1 MKARS
6 NWEKIGTSKRYL
18 HTPLSGYFCT
28 QWPDFKVILS
38 KFETK
43 CAEKISHSG
52 YPASGLCVLVG
63 EEMENVDFKQTKML
77 TRDDGVPVHA
87 MENKLDGYTLKME
100 NFCNTGTKRPGIFAR
115 VSVKNDSD
123 APVTDV
129 LYLIV
134 RSGPENYF
142 TGMEAD
148 GYVTYNGNIGNW
160 GHTRSTWQYDGA
172 ARLLDETNNCAIE
185 IEKNNGFSLG
195 WHGKVNGYMWHQR
208 DMLKA
213 DFTLQPGEEKSLTM
227 WMHYMDENE
236 SVSDY
241 ESEQKKAEAYWLN
254 ELKRIQN
261 MPGKPEHE
269 PMVKNMVVQL
279 LQMFSSYLDE
289 GFVAPRQG
297 GMNRFFWSIEAMFF
311 LEALDRLGDF
321 DVYNRTAYDFF
332 FDTCQVKEGEGAG
345 EVILKTAWGSTTAG
359 AILACCH
366 HILNRDPSA
375 FERYKDQLYLAY
387 QWIRRQRAKS
397 TEQGSKYT
405 GIFPSMRGTDWPG
418 EFQCWCMSDTYSQQA
433 LGRMAEVF
441 EKHSDPR
448 AGEIRAEYEDYISS
462 MKKILAQVVEECT
475 IGDELLI
482 PNRLGIPQTDPP
494 MGAYH
499 ADGPAL
505 LLGTGV
511 MDPNSP
517 EAKWS
522 ENYLRNRGCMQRGL
536 TGLMCDGRLRPNRD
550 SDTVAGHTWYL
561 ASGDMRWFY
570 TWMAQ
575 GEKEKAEQV
584 IEAIIRYGV
593 SDAYQMAERFA
604 DNDPYYM
611 CWQPNASGNGRLI
624 SMLADY
630 YGMRSV

>member
-1 MKARS
+1 MGHKNS
-6 NWEKIGTSKRYL
+6 WQKIGTSKRYL

-43 CAEKISHSG
+43 CAPKISHSG
-52 YPASGLCVLVG
+52 YPASGLCLLVG
-63 EEMENVDFKQTKML
+63 EKMETVDFKQTKML

-87 MENKLDGYTLKME
+87 MENKLDGYTVKME
-100 NFCNTGTKRPGIFAR
+100 NFCNIGTKRPGIFVR
-115 VSVKNDSD
+115 ISVKNDSSE
-123 APVTDV
+123 PVSDV
-129 LYLIV
+129 LALLV

-160 GHTRSTWQYDGA
+160 GHTQSTWQYDGA
-172 ARLLDETNNCAIE
+172 ARLVDETNNCAIE
-185 IEKNNGFSLG
+185 IEENNGFSLY
-195 WHGKVNGYMWHQR
+195 WHGKVNGCMWHQR

-227 WMHYMDENE
+227 WMHYMDANE

-254 ELKRIQN
+254 ELKRIEN

-289 GFVAPRQG
+289 GYVAPRQG

-321 DVYNRTAYDFF
+321 GVYNRTAYDFF

-345 EVILKTAWGSTTAG
+345 EIILATAWGSTTAG
-359 AILACCH
+359 AILPCCH
-366 HILNRDPSA
+366 HILHRDPSA
-375 FERYKDQLYLAY
+375 FDRYKDQLYLAF
-387 QWIRRQRAKS
+387 QWIKRQRAKS

-433 LGRMAEVF
+433 LARMAEVF
-441 EKHSDPR
+441 EKHGDPR
-448 AGEIRAEYEDYISS
+448 AVEIRAEYEDYIAT
-462 MKKILAQVVEECT
+462 MKKILAQVVEECR

-522 ENYLRNRGCMQRGL
+522 ENYLRNRGCMQHGL

-575 GEKEKAEQV
+575 GEKGKAEDT
-584 IEAIIRYGV
+584 INAIIRYGV
-593 SDAYQMAERFA
+593 SEAYQMAERFA

-624 SMLADY
+624 SMLADF
-630 YGMRSV
+630 YGMRKV

>member
-1 MKARS
+1 MKARR

-63 EEMENVDFKQTKML
+63 EEMETVDFKQTKML